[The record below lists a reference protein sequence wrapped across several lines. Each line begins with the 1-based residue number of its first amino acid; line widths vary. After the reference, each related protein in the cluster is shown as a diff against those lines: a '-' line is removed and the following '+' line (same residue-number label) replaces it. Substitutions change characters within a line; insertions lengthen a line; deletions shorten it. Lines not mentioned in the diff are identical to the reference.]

1 MKAITAMDSFS
12 SKFIENKEISH
23 QLTKK
28 RRGENSIFFKIIK

>member
-28 RRGENSIFFKIIK
+28 KEEERIQYFSKS